1 MTRAQTAQHK
11 GAFLEHFAR
20 MGNISKACEAAG
32 ISRRV
37 VYDWQEKDEQFSAA
51 FQESNIIAT
60 ETLEAEAWRRATES
74 SDTLLIFLLKARNPA
89 RYREK
94 PPEELSP
101 ERVLRFVEAVM
112 TSVKQHVGD
121 PGVLAAIGADLGRI
135 NGRNG
140 SSVAPVRRD
149 AGRQATG

>member
-1 MTRAQTAQHK
+1 MIRAQTAQLK
-11 GAFLEHFAR
+11 SVFLEHFAQ
-20 MGNISKACEAAG
+20 MGNISKACDAAG

-37 VYDWQEKDEQFSAA
+37 VYSWQEKDEQFAAA

-60 ETLEAEAWRRATES
+60 ETLEAEAWRRAKDS

-94 PPEELSP
+94 PPDELSP

-112 TSVKQHVGD
+112 SSVKEHVGD
-121 PGVLAAIGADLGRI
+121 PSVLAAIGSDLNRI

-140 SSVAPVRRD
+140 SATAAAKRV
-149 AGRQATG
+149 AGR